1 MNILYFNPN
10 STPGAESRMITDPCD
25 DIVSIGIQADAL
37 RLIHKQSFDAVVI
50 ESAVAEDSRLLDF
63 TLEVY
68 GVKPKLPVF
77 MTNDWGTELPMGL
90 ACLATGA
97 FAW

>member
-1 MNILYFNPN
+1 MNILYFNPS
-10 STPGAESRMITDPCD
+10 STPGAEGRMITDPCD
-25 DIVSIGIQADAL
+25 GIVSTRIRADAL

-50 ESAVAEDSRLLDF
+50 ESEAEDSTLLDF

-68 GVKPKLPVF
+68 GVRPKLPVF
-77 MTNDWGTELPMGL
+77 LTNDWGTDLPMGL
-90 ACLATGA
+90 KGLATGA

>member
-1 MNILYFNPN
+1 MNILYFNPS
-10 STPGAESRMITDPCD
+10 STSGADGSMITDPGA
-25 DIVSIGIQADAL
+25 DIVSTGVQADAL

-50 ESAVAEDSRLLDF
+50 ESEAEDSRVLDF

-68 GVKPKLPVF
+68 GVRPKLPVF
-77 MTNDWGTELPMGL
+77 LTNDWGTDLPMGL
-90 ACLATGA
+90 KGLATGA